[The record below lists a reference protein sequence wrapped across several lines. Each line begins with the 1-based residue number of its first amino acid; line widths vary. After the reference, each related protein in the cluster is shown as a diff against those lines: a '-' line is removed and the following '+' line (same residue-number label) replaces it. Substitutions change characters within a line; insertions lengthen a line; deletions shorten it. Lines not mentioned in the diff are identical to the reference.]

1 MKNET
6 SHKSGPFTDFSRIA
20 YGSQQHD
27 FSIKPYVDYLELNKN
42 NLPFFKRIRL
52 MIKMREIIKI
62 YQAKMKALDVR
73 TQVFLIEHD
82 FILSKHLNKMQIEE
96 LKNEISH
103 ENFIKILCKILP
115 YQAIN
120 EFRNNGIEIC
130 QDDYSNERSRNKG
143 KFYQRIYFL
152 STPM

>member
-6 SHKSGPFTDFSRIA
+6 SHKSGPFSDFSRIA